1 MSSSAFKDLNP
12 DQLKELENL
21 KNDEN
26 APKTVRRRAEGILY
40 KAEGLT
46 HAEVAERVGVD
57 AHTVGNWC
65 RGYQVS
71 GITGIKN
78 TSGGDHKNVAQ
89 INSATPSA
97 LTGIT
102 ADPIE
107 MSKASVSEVTQI
119 STENWENACPGQT
132 VSKMVKI
139 EGGKEAIEKLSSKNS
154 QGVLHYNIS
163 EDGVLE
169 IKELVEIKEKIIDN
183 TNIDT
188 FSQSLTEHQR
198 SIYEALRI
206 IFASLLT
213 CICMKNI
220 KTNYDDDYSVRELES
235 RFGRIKIQVPSTLSK
250 TLPARERLWD
260 LDIRQYII
268 NLSAEV
274 SYRKVTEYANGFYFR
289 KQNDQ
294 LQYRTIHKM
303 CIRNGKRCEEM
314 VKKKTKDTLNK
325 YGFDENGKL
334 IHPEMLPEEITKP
347 IVQEEDYE
355 AIFIEIAEKIQDFN
369 DSRKNKDEKINFND
383 LTKDVFHTEKNTVT
397 IFIDQVL
404 IKKQKEERKK
414 KEDKEEVSSQQ
425 GVHWIEVT
433 NACIVSKEGTYLVT
447 AMSIDDALTVILAYL
462 LDNNLLADRET
473 VFFTD
478 GEKTLN
484 TSIEEHFLFRPIK
497 IKLDWFHFHKK
508 IYEYFTMCLYGGKK
522 NKERNA
528 EIRSQFFRKAFPGN
542 IEEAKNFLD
551 TIDKDIIKD
560 YDYIEKI
567 KSYINR
573 KMPYLYNY
581 QIAKL
586 LKSFNSSNLAETAN
600 NRIISDRCKR
610 NGTAWSK
617 EGIESIKNTKSIKL
631 NNNTDNWYLE
641 KNIENNP
648 KPLSDK
654 LHKRM
659 DQQVLNTF
667 VVKTKQ

>member
-1 MSSSAFKDLNP
+1 
-12 DQLKELENL
+12 
-21 KNDEN
+21 
-26 APKTVRRRAEGILY
+26 
-40 KAEGLT
+40 
-46 HAEVAERVGVD
+46 
-57 AHTVGNWC
+57 
-65 RGYQVS
+65 
-71 GITGIKN
+71 
-78 TSGGDHKNVAQ
+78 
-89 INSATPSA
+89 
-97 LTGIT
+97 
-102 ADPIE
+102 
-107 MSKASVSEVTQI
+107 
-119 STENWENACPGQT
+119 
-132 VSKMVKI
+132 
-139 EGGKEAIEKLSSKNS
+139 
-154 QGVLHYNIS
+154 
-163 EDGVLE
+163 
-169 IKELVEIKEKIIDN
+169 
-183 TNIDT
+183 
-188 FSQSLTEHQR
+188 
-198 SIYEALRI
+198 
-206 IFASLLT
+206 
-213 CICMKNI
+213 
-220 KTNYDDDYSVRELES
+220 
-235 RFGRIKIQVPSTLSK
+235 
-250 TLPARERLWD
+250 
-260 LDIRQYII
+260 
-268 NLSAEV
+268 
-274 SYRKVTEYANGFYFR
+274 
-289 KQNDQ
+289 
-294 LQYRTIHKM
+294 
-303 CIRNGKRCEEM
+303 
-314 VKKKTKDTLNK
+314 
-325 YGFDENGKL
+325 
-334 IHPEMLPEEITKP
+334 
-347 IVQEEDYE
+347 
-355 AIFIEIAEKIQDFN
+355 
-369 DSRKNKDEKINFND
+369 
-383 LTKDVFHTEKNTVT
+383 
-397 IFIDQVL
+397 
-404 IKKQKEERKK
+404 
-414 KEDKEEVSSQQ
+414 
-425 GVHWIEVT
+425 
-433 NACIVSKEGTYLVT
+433 
-447 AMSIDDALTVILAYL
+447 MSIDDALTVILAYL